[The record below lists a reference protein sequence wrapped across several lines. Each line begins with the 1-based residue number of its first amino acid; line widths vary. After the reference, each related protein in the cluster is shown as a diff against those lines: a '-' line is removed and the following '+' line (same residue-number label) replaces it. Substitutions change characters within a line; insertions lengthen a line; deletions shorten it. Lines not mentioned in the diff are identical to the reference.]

1 MLEYRNK
8 KDALYT
14 LEMNV
19 LEVETAISKTKKKKR
34 VLHMLWENS
43 VPVVHCEGEEERRG
57 EGQLSLEEG

>member
-19 LEVETAISKTKKKKR
+19 LEVETAISKTKKKKEYYVCCER
-34 VLHMLWENS
+34 TVYLWYI
-43 VPVVHCEGEEERRG
+43 VRERRNG
-57 EGQLSLEEG
+57 G

>member
-19 LEVETAISKTKKKKR
+19 LEVETAISKTKKKKEYYVCCER
-34 VLHMLWENS
+34 TVYLWYI
-43 VPVVHCEGEEERRG
+43 VRERRNRG
-57 EGQLSLEEG
+57 EKVSYL